1 MDISEIAMKLD
12 LVENKLVVR
21 KATEL
26 RCLCDV
32 KFECSSIGIG
42 EICKAVICL
51 EIAAN
56 RFEVIFDRQRAMRLS
71 GMSEKAY
78 NRSFNSLQNVL
89 DVKYNVVSDTLY
101 LTVSF
106 IDRYLSSH
114 AIKRTRLQLLGVSC
128 MLCSLVLKD
137 PSVSKDV
144 LRAHAKALKKLGMI
158 FQ

>member
-1 MDISEIAMKLD
+1 MDISEITMKLD
-12 LVENKLVVR
+12 LVENKLVVQ
-21 KATEL
+21 KVAEL

-71 GMSEKAY
+71 GMSENAY

-89 DVKYNVVSDTLY
+89 DVKSQLDIRDHLLY
-101 LTVSF
+101 SLGA
-106 IDRYLSSH
+106 SS
-114 AIKRTRLQLLGVSC
+114 TS
-128 MLCSLVLKD
+128 
-137 PSVSKDV
+137 
-144 LRAHAKALKKLGMI
+144 
-158 FQ
+158 